1 MDSTSV
7 ALFVAEVLLSWGFL
21 IFCNMYCVV
30 NEFLDTQVLCRRD
43 RNYRDSQHLL
53 HGINV
58 HRAAVGTELVHHIE
72 GYNHWY
78 IELQ

>member
-7 ALFVAEVLLSWGFL
+7 ALFVAEILLSWSFL

-43 RNYRDSQHLL
+43 RNYRNSQQLL
-53 HGINV
+53 HGVHI
-58 HRAAVGTELVHHIE
+58 HRAAVGAELVHHIK

-78 IELQ
+78 IKLQ